1 MVRKERL
8 GRSRRPGDAV
18 GKAGITLDQIE
29 RAVRAVMSIP
39 RHQDLFAPPKRVRDH
54 RGMAR
59 DLAVHVAFEYGF
71 GSRQIAEFT
80 HIDQSYASNI
90 ARRFARKL
98 RSQPGCQEAL
108 RQVERELRR
117 AGSSQVA

>member
-1 MVRKERL
+1 MVRKERS
-8 GRSRRPGDAV
+8 GGSRRPGDAG
-18 GKAGITLDQIE
+18 GKGGITLDLIE

-39 RHQDLFAPPKRVRDH
+39 RHHDLFAPPKRVRDS

-59 DLAVHVAFEYGF
+59 DLAVHVAFECGF

-80 HIDQSYASNI
+80 HIDQSYVSNI

-98 RSQPGCQEAL
+98 RSQLGCQDAL

-117 AGSSQVA
+117 AGAHVA

>member
-1 MVRKERL
+1 M
-8 GRSRRPGDAV
+8 
-18 GKAGITLDQIE
+18 GI
-29 RAVRAVMSIP
+29 
-39 RHQDLFAPPKRVRDH
+39 RHQQDLFAPPKRVRDY

-59 DLAVHVAFEYGF
+59 DLAVYVAFECGF

-80 HIDQSYASNI
+80 HIDQSYASNT

-108 RQVERELRR
+108 RRVERELRR
-117 AGSSQVA
+117 AGSSSQVA